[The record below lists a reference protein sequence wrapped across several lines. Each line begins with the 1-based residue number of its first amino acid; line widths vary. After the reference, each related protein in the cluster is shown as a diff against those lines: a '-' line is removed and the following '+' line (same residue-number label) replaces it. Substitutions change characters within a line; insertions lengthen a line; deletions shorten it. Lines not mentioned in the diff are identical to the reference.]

1 MDEQK
6 TTTSEKATAATQVG
20 DNGDKPHQPDK
31 IERAEL
37 AVKRME
43 EAEKRL
49 DDKIAKLTELE
60 TNRLLGSTAG
70 GHIEAQPAK
79 VETAKE
85 YSDRVMK
92 NVVPVI
98 KDE

>member
-1 MDEQK
+1 MVNEEK
-6 TTTSEKATAATQVG
+6 SETPTTQNINA
-20 DNGDKPHQPDK
+20 GDKPQELGK

-60 TNRLLGSTAG
+60 TNRLLGGSAG
-70 GHIEAQPAK
+70 GHIDTMKTPEQIQ
-79 VETAKE
+79 KE
-85 YSDRVMK
+85 KMQRAA
-92 NVVPVI
+92 
-98 KDE
+98 DEIVKAFKK

>member
-1 MDEQK
+1 MVN
-6 TTTSEKATAATQVG
+6 EKITGKEATAPNNDSG
-20 DNGDKPHQPDK
+20 NQPKELGK

-49 DDKIAKLTELE
+49 DEKISKLTELE
-60 TNRLLGSTAG
+60 ANRLLGSSAG
-70 GHIEAQPAK
+70 GHIEPVPAK

-85 YSDRVMK
+85 YANRVMNNK
-92 NVVPVI
+92 PII
-98 KDE
+98 KDGTN

>member
-1 MDEQK
+1 MDEK
-6 TTTSEKATAATQVG
+6 NTGKAETTQDINAGIQPEKLG
-20 DNGDKPHQPDK
+20 K

-49 DDKIAKLTELE
+49 DDKISRLTELE
-60 TNRLLGSTAG
+60 ANRLLGGTAG
-70 GHIEAQPAK
+70 GHVEPVPAK

-85 YSDRVMK
+85 YAERVMSNKPMIK
-92 NVVPVI
+92 N
-98 KDE
+98 E